1 MDSPLRVDHL
11 ALPITDPEES
21 LRFYLDVLD
30 FDLVEVSSGDDWDG
44 KPWLMMTFAL
54 SDVHQLVLCAVRG
67 EAPVVESQLPKDI
80 RHFAFTCES
89 NAALAIWKQRLQ
101 RHEVRFRE
109 QDHGSQRSLYFED
122 PNGITLEITT
132 PRPAAPRT
140 PVEDPFALVRAWCAA
155 SS

>member
-11 ALPITDPEES
+11 ALPIFDPEES
-21 LRFYLDVLD
+21 LRFYTDVLD
-30 FDLVEVSSGDDWDG
+30 LDLLELVSGDDWGG

-54 SDVHQLVLCAVRG
+54 SDDRQLVLCALRG
-67 EAPVVESQLPKDI
+67 ATPPSESVPKDV

-89 NAALAIWKQRLQ
+89 NAALASWKQRLQ
-101 RHEVRFRE
+101 RHEIRFRE

-122 PNGITLEITT
+122 PNGIMLEIIT
-132 PRPAAPRT
+132 PRAAAPRT

-155 SS
+155 PS